1 MRAVL
6 DANVL
11 ISAAI
16 GFGPPRR
23 VLHLWRTSRSFEL
36 IACPRL
42 LEEVTA
48 VLLERPRM
56 RRLISPAAA
65 RSHLDALIADAE
77 TMPDPADF
85 ERFTRDP
92 NDDYLVALARL
103 HDADVIVSGDRDLL
117 EWEEQSP
124 PVVTP
129 AAFEAML
136 TSTG

>member
-1 MRAVL
+1 
-6 DANVL
+6 
-11 ISAAI
+11 
-16 GFGPPRR
+16 
-23 VLHLWRTSRSFEL
+23 
-36 IACPRL
+36 
-42 LEEVTA
+42 
-48 VLLERPRM
+48 
-56 RRLISPAAA
+56 
-65 RSHLDALIADAE
+65 
-77 TMPDPADF
+77 MPDPADF